1 MRARAQQPPASSGAA
16 AASPS
21 SSASSDVPTSDELTA
36 MLRGAGLRRT
46 GPRVAV
52 LASLARAS
60 SPLSHAEICEE
71 LGELALDRAT
81 IYRNLIDL
89 TDAGLVARTD
99 LGDHVWRFEL
109 RAEEG
114 AHAQKHPH
122 LVCTRCGEVSCLDDV
137 RVEVKVLRGARR
149 AIDTNALE
157 VQLKGLCEHCAA

>member
-1 MRARAQQPPASSGAA
+1 MRSRAQQHPNAPR
-16 AASPS
+16 PEPR
-21 SSASSDVPTSDELTA
+21 SADELAT
-36 MLRGAGLRRT
+36 MLRAAGLRRT

-60 SPLSHAEICEE
+60 SPLSHAEICEQ

-109 RAEEG
+109 RADEG

-137 RVEVKVLRGARR
+137 KVEVKVLRGARR